1 MVWLVAAM
9 NRCWTLEKGAGKI
22 CRNKSWWLRRE
33 EVRAVT
39 ETPARLG

>member
-22 CRNKSWWLRRE
+22 SRNKSWWLRRK
-33 EVRAVT
+33 EVRAVS
-39 ETPARLG
+39 ETPTRLG